1 MLDRLTPRSNA
12 NASPSRSGFGTSASH
27 RSRAQ
32 QPAVPVPVI
41 GLLHTGASEESASRI
56 ASIRQGL
63 SETGYEEG
71 QTLANEHCW
80 ADDQYDRL
88 PALASKLVRRPVSVL
103 VGTTPVAVAPRRSP
117 RQFRLFSRRLAIQW
131 CSALVA
137 SLNQPR
143 LECYRGNFV
152 GPVLTAK

>member
-1 MLDRLTPRSNA
+1 MRMHRRRGAGLRLRAGP
-12 NASPSRSGFGTSASH
+12 
-27 RSRAQ
+27 RSRAR
-32 QPAVPVPVI
+32 QPAAPVPVV
-41 GLLHTGASEESASRI
+41 GLLHNGASPESASRS
-56 ASIRQGL
+56 APFRQGL

-71 QTLANEHCW
+71 RTLAIEHCW
-80 ADDQYDRL
+80 ADGQYDRL